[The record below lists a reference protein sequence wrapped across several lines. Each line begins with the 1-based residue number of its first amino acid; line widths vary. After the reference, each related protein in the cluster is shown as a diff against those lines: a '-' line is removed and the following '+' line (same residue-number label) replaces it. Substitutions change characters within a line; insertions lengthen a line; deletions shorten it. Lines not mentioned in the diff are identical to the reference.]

1 MSARVSRRR
10 AIGLLGTAAGAAI
23 VPRAVVSR
31 TAQTTPPSDRLR
43 IACVGVG
50 SQGLRVMMNFLRE
63 PDVRIVA
70 VCDVNKGSS
79 DYVEWGEYELR
90 NKVRELLGAGYSTWG
105 RTDGKYTGGIAG
117 REPAREIVEAYYGA
131 DRRSGTFK
139 GCAVF
144 EDYRELI
151 AKLKDIDA
159 VIVGTTDHLHAPVSI
174 AAMRAGK
181 HVFCQKPMSHS
192 IHEAKRMAEV
202 SREARVATQVAV
214 GNQASEE
221 TRVLSEWVWAGAI
234 GEIREVHNWSNRP
247 FWPQGIPRP
256 EGEEPVPPHLNWD
269 LWLGPAPTRPYHRA
283 YQPFVWRG
291 WYDFGAGA
299 LGDMGCYSF
308 DTIFRVLKLGAP
320 SAVEASS
327 TERLPETFPKASII
341 HFDFPAREKLPPVRV
356 TWYDGGLKPPRPE
369 ELDEPALEA
378 EGLLLVAEKGK
389 ILCDFT
395 GGRARLIPAAK
406 MSAFKPPAPSLPRSP
421 GNEREWINA
430 CKGGAAGGADF
441 PFTARVTEAILLGNI
456 AARTGER
463 LLWDSA
469 RGTITNVQS
478 ANVFLRREYRSGW
491 SI

>member
-1 MSARVSRRR
+1 MSAQVSRRR
-10 AIGLLGTAAGAAI
+10 AIALLGTAAGAAI

-31 TAQTTPPSDRLR
+31 AGQTTPPSDRLR

-63 PDVRIVA
+63 PDTRIVA

-79 DYVEWGEYELR
+79 DYVEWGEHELR

-105 RTDGKYTGGIAG
+105 GGDGKYTGGIAG

-131 DRRSGTFK
+131 DTRSGTFK
-139 GCAVF
+139 GCAIF

-151 AKLKDIDA
+151 TKLKDIDA
-159 VIVGTTDHLHAPVSI
+159 VIVGTTDHLHAAVSI

-192 IHEAKRMAEV
+192 IHEATRMAEV
-202 SREARVATQVAV
+202 SREACVATQVAV

-221 TRVLSEWVWAGAI
+221 TRLLCEWVWDGAI
-234 GEIREVHNWSNRP
+234 GAVREVHNWSNRP

-256 EGEEPVPPHLNWD
+256 DGEEPVPSHLNWD

-320 SAVEASS
+320 AAVEASS
-327 TERLPETFPKASII
+327 TERLPESFPKASII
-341 HFDFPAREKLPPVRV
+341 HFDFPARDKFPPVHV
-356 TWYDGGLKPPRPE
+356 TWYDGGRKPPRPE
-369 ELDEPALEA
+369 ELDEPALDA
-378 EGLLLVAEKGK
+378 EGLLFVGEKGK
-389 ILCDFT
+389 ILCEFN
-395 GGRARLIPAAK
+395 GGRPRLIPASK

-441 PFTARVTEAILLGNI
+441 PFTARVTQAILLGNI
-456 AARTGER
+456 AVRTGER

-469 RGTITNVQS
+469 AGTITNVQS
-478 ANVFLRREYRSGW
+478 ANVFLRREYRPGW